1 MYGFNNASK
10 QGEMQ
15 VIAAYRKTAYGGDAI
30 NDKFTRREADPP
42 QPAFSVVN

>member
-10 QGEMQ
+10 QGQMQ
-15 VIAAYRKTAYGGDAI
+15 VIAAYRKIVYGSDAI

-42 QPAFSVVN
+42 LPAFSVVN